1 MVNALDHS
9 DMGAVHEVFWSRLK
23 ATEFLPVPKD
33 AVVILPIGSTEQH
46 GPHLPVDV
54 DSRLAAEIA
63 ARTAQIVTR
72 QQPVLVL
79 PALWVSLAEH
89 HMKFGGTLTLDF
101 ATFSAVLRCIVR
113 SLSRHGFSRIMLLNG
128 HGGNIAALTIITDE
142 LSREFNLPLACLTYW
157 DAANLEFAAI
167 LEKQP
172 NLRHAC
178 EAETSMM
185 MVLAPALVDAEKAR
199 TVDAPPEGLASVGG
213 VHRWRPMEEWT
224 RSGVVGVPA
233 VSTPDKGARLLD
245 AASKAIARRI
255 LDDSIWE
262 ASAKASPVCSC

>member
-1 MVNALDHS
+1 MVHARDHS
-9 DMGAVHEVFWSRLK
+9 EKGAMHEVSWSRLK
-23 ATEFLPVPKD
+23 ATEFPPVPKH

-63 ARTAQIVTR
+63 TRTAQIVTK

-79 PALWVSLAEH
+79 PTLWVSLAEH
-89 HMKFGGTLTLDF
+89 HMNFGGTLTLDF

-128 HGGNIAALTIITDE
+128 HGGNIAALTIIADE
-142 LSREFNLPLACLTYW
+142 LSREFNLPLACVTYW
-157 DAANLEFAAI
+157 DAARLEFAAI

-185 MVLAPALVDAEKAR
+185 MALAPTLVDAEEAR
-199 TVDAPPEGLASVGG
+199 TVDAPPEGLVSVGG
-213 VHRWRPMEEWT
+213 VYRWRPMEDWT

-233 VSTPDKGARLLD
+233 VSSSEKGVRLLD
-245 AASKAIARRI
+245 AASEAIATRI
-255 LDDSIWE
+255 LDGSIWGPNTKF
-262 ASAKASPVCSC
+262 ATACHS

>member
-1 MVNALDHS
+1 MAHALEHS
-9 DMGAVHEVFWSRLK
+9 KKGAMQEVLWSRLK
-23 ATEFLPVPKD
+23 ATEFPPVPKD

-89 HMKFGGTLTLDF
+89 HMNFEGTLTLDF

-113 SLSRHGFSRIMLLNG
+113 SLARHGYRRIVLLNG
-128 HGGNIAALTIITDE
+128 HGGNVAALTVIVSE
-142 LSREFNLPLACLTYW
+142 LSLEFDLPLACLTYW
-157 DAANLEFAAI
+157 DTAQVEFAAI

-185 MVLAPALVDAEKAR
+185 MALAPALVDAEKAR
-199 TVDAPPEGLASVGG
+199 AVDAPPEGLVPVGG
-213 VHRWRPMEEWT
+213 VYRWRPTEDWT
-224 RSGVVGVPA
+224 SSGVVGVPA
-233 VSTPDKGARLLD
+233 ASTPDKGARLLD
-245 AASKAIARRI
+245 AASKAIASRI
-255 LDDSIWE
+255 LDGSIWE
-262 ASAKASPVCSC
+262 AITEASPASAC